1 MSLFLWGYTAWLY
14 YVALF
19 VNLLSYVEEFALL
32 WLLPK
37 WTPNV
42 RGLYWVLRQRG
53 SGS

>member
-32 WLLPK
+32 
-37 WTPNV
+37 
-42 RGLYWVLRQRG
+42 
-53 SGS
+53 